1 MPVSE
6 DVWKF
11 MKDHLEYDDQ
21 EMEKFRGNPA
31 NEDILSKGREL
42 MNKTLVF
49 EVVESK
55 GCNSKHKVGDKF
67 YFDGAGNLLT
77 GKSPKRCCIYAL
89 QVMVPAIFAS
99 NELIYAGIDANSMRF
114 KSASCFD
121 VGVKCCGWGQ
131 ITVRF
136 SAEEKM

>member
-1 MPVSE
+1 MAVSE

-11 MKDHLEYDDQ
+11 MKDHLEYDEQ
-21 EMEKFRGNPA
+21 EMRKFRSNPA
-31 NEDILSKGREL
+31 NEDILSKGSEM

-49 EVVESK
+49 EVIESK
-55 GCNSKHKVGDKF
+55 GCNSKHRIGDKF
-67 YFDGAGNLLT
+67 YFDAAGNLLT

-89 QVMVPAIFAS
+89 QAMVPAIFAS
-99 NELIYAGIDANSMRF
+99 NELMFAGLDANSMRF

-121 VGVKCCGWGQ
+121 VGVNCGGWGQ

-136 SAEEKM
+136 SAEEKG